1 MGPAS
6 RLRGLRKIGI
16 HFAQDSAVLMPFH
29 LLVVNADH
37 DRLRATEEILV
48 SAGFLVTCASSFD
61 QAKRGLLAAPP
72 DLLVT
77 DVRLGAYNGLH
88 LVVRAHSDH
97 PSMPAIVMDVHHDQ
111 VLESETKNAGAVYV
125 GKPLGAGPL
134 VALVRKLEQ
143 EAGPRSS
150 SAAEHRLAST
160 PSPLRPGIVGFAWRA
175 FVDSL
180 N

>member
-1 MGPAS
+1 MAF
-6 RLRGLRKIGI
+6 R
-16 HFAQDSAVLMPFH
+16 

-37 DRLRATEEILV
+37 DRLHATEEILV
-48 SAGFLVTCASSFD
+48 SAGFLVTCASTFD
-61 QAKRGLLAAPP
+61 QAKQGLLLAPP

-97 PSMPAIVMDVHHDQ
+97 PSMPAIVMDIHHDQ
-111 VLESETKNAGAVYV
+111 MLESETKNAGAVYV

-134 VALVRKLEQ
+134 VALVRKLAK
-143 EAGPRSS
+143 EATTEPS
-150 SAAEHRLAST
+150 SAGERLLPRARA
-160 PSPLRPGIVGFAWRA
+160 PLTDGVTSVAWRT

>member
-1 MGPAS
+1 MGLAAISKSAS
-6 RLRGLRKIGI
+6 TLL
-16 HFAQDSAVLMPFH
+16 AEAVLMAFR

-37 DRLRATEEILV
+37 DRLRATEQVLV
-48 SAGFLVTCASSFD
+48 SAGFLVTCASSFE
-61 QAKRGLLAAPP
+61 QAKRGLRLAPP

-88 LVVRAHSDH
+88 LVVRAHSDR
-97 PSMPAIVMDVHHDQ
+97 PSMPAIVLDVQYDQ

-125 GKPLGAGPL
+125 GKPLGADPL
-134 VALVRKLEQ
+134 VALVRQLEK
-143 EAGPRSS
+143 EATTEPSLAGERPRPRTRP
-150 SAAEHRLAST
+150 RLAD
-160 PSPLRPGIVGFAWRA
+160 GVAGVAWRT

>member
-1 MGPAS
+1 
-6 RLRGLRKIGI
+6 
-16 HFAQDSAVLMPFH
+16 MPFR

-48 SAGFLVTCASSFD
+48 SAGFVVTCASSFD

-134 VALVRKLEQ
+134 VALVRKLEK
-143 EAGPRSS
+143 EAVPHSS
-150 SAAEHRLAST
+150 SATGH
-160 PSPLRPGIVGFAWRA
+160 PSPSSGSPLPPGTAGFSWRT

>member
-1 MGPAS
+1 MAF
-6 RLRGLRKIGI
+6 R
-16 HFAQDSAVLMPFH
+16 
-29 LLVVNADH
+29 LLVVNADR
-37 DRLRATEEILV
+37 DRLHATEEILV
-48 SAGFLVTCASSFD
+48 SAGFLVTCASTFD
-61 QAKRGLLAAPP
+61 QAKQGLLVAPP

-97 PSMPAIVMDVHHDQ
+97 PSMPAIVMDVRHDQ

-134 VALVRKLEQ
+134 VALVRKLAE
-143 EAGPRSS
+143 EARTEPS
-150 SAAEHRLAST
+150 SASERRVPRRRA
-160 PSPLRPGIVGFAWRA
+160 PLPDSMAGFAWRT

>member
-1 MGPAS
+1 MAF
-6 RLRGLRKIGI
+6 R
-16 HFAQDSAVLMPFH
+16 

-61 QAKRGLLAAPP
+61 QAKRGLLCAPP

-125 GKPLGAGPL
+125 GKPLDAGPL

-143 EAGPRSS
+143 EAQETQETKTQPL
-150 SAAEHRLAST
+150 SAPGQPLPGTRTPLPST
-160 PSPLRPGIVGFAWRA
+160 TRGFAWRT

>member
-1 MGPAS
+1 MVPPQWLEVV
-6 RLRGLRKIGI
+6 LRIGI
-16 HFAQDSAVLMPFH
+16 HFAQDSAVLMPFR

-61 QAKRGLLAAPP
+61 QAKRGLLVAPP

-150 SAAEHRLAST
+150 SAGEPRSPST
-160 PSPLRPGIVGFAWRA
+160 PSPLRPGIPGFAWRA